1 MNTHP
6 TRGIGPKVA
15 PTEASPLHATQ
26 LKPKQVRAAAIHVAD
41 RIAAEHPHPLDD
53 EAPRL
58 AGRLLAADPLVRTGL
73 RELLDQ
79 LGITRGT
86 A

>member
-15 PTEASPLHATQ
+15 PTEASLVGTTE
-26 LKPKQVRAAAIHVAD
+26 LKPKQLRAASVHVAD

-58 AGRLLAADPLVRTGL
+58 AGRLLAADPLVRAGL